1 MMPIPDGW
9 TGHPVMR
16 GGEQVG
22 WFCVQGNEI
31 HCYRLDSAQGHWLT
45 RQDLERL
52 TAPIFKEHGHLV
64 TKVRKSNAAGQ
75 RFVTR
80 LGFAATGS
88 DDHNIHYRTERLR
101 HARL

>member
-1 MMPIPDGW
+1 MMPTPEGW
-9 TGHPVMR
+9 TGHPVFRR
-16 GGEQVG
+16 GQQVG
-22 WFCVQGNEI
+22 TFFVQDNEI
-31 HCYRLDSAQGHWLT
+31 HCYRLDNAAGAWLT

-52 TAPIFKEHGHLV
+52 TAPIFARFGHLV